1 MPAKVLD
8 SFALIAY
15 FRDEP
20 GAEEELLRAA
30 AHYRPPLGRYGT
42 PGHEHGHP

>member
-1 MPAKVLD
+1 MLAKVLD

-20 GAEEELLRAA
+20 GAETD
-30 AHYRPPLGRYGT
+30 GRYARRRR
-42 PGHEHGHP
+42 